1 MKEKMNRS
9 ELATKQL
16 LEDVKRSQLAEEKLR
31 QDVKRSQLAEERLL
45 AEITLM
51 QKVDEQ
57 LKVDVMQETAR
68 ATRAEQALER
78 TTAAQA
84 DSIVDTTTFIASGV
98 RLSSHSLFIVSG
110 LQ

>member
-1 MKEKMNRS
+1 MTLVRELQNEVREMKEKMNRS

-16 LEDVKRSQLAEEKLR
+16 QEDLKCSH
-31 QDVKRSQLAEERLL
+31 LAEERLL
-45 AEITLM
+45 AEIALM

-57 LKVDVMQETAR
+57 LKVDVAQETAR

-98 RLSSHSLFIVSG
+98 RLSSHSIFIVSV
-110 LQ
+110 L